1 MSESRI
7 GTRQGWSP
15 HLRGHLLMFDART
28 TQVQVAHSVRPIV
41 VAVLLEIGR
50 VAVTAF
56 GLRPPLWLFL
66 SLLTG
71 VALLAIITLARLR
84 LSDIGLIRWRE
95 WSTTEKSYFV
105 QIIIIAIVIFS
116 AVVGP
121 ALARR
126 VAANGAITLL
136 TVFVPYLFYGFYQE
150 LVYRGLLQREF
161 VHRWGATLGV
171 IVTNSLYTFGPLHWH
186 YFEQPF
192 STAATLFA
200 ATFAIGLFFALVY
213 LRSGNLWLTGIFHA
227 IGNAFIVSSGGL
239 AR

>member
-1 MSESRI
+1 
-7 GTRQGWSP
+7 
-15 HLRGHLLMFDART
+15 MFDART
-28 TQVQVAHSVRPIV
+28 TQVHVAHSVRPIV

-66 SLLTG
+66 PLLTG
-71 VALLAIITLARLR
+71 VALLATLALARVR
-84 LSDIGLIRWRE
+84 PSGIGLYPWHD
-95 WSTTEKSYFV
+95 WSTTEKSYFI
-105 QIIIIAIVIFS
+105 QIIVIAVAIFS
-116 AVVGP
+116 AVLG
-121 ALARR
+121 ASLAQRI
-126 VAANGAITLL
+126 AAIGAITLL

-171 IVTNSLYTFGPLHWH
+171 IVANSLYTFGPLHWH

-239 AR
+239 TR

>member
-1 MSESRI
+1 
-7 GTRQGWSP
+7 
-15 HLRGHLLMFDART
+15 MFDARA
-28 TQVQVAHSVRPIV
+28 TQVHAAHTVRPIL
-41 VAVLLEIGR
+41 VALLLEIGR
-50 VAVTAF
+50 VAATAF
-56 GLRPPLWLFL
+56 SLRPPLWLFL
-66 SLLTG
+66 PLLTG
-71 VALLAIITLARLR
+71 VALLAIIALARLR
-84 LSDIGLIRWRE
+84 PSDLGLFRWRD

-105 QIIIIAIVIFS
+105 QIIIIAIIIFS
-116 AVVGP
+116 AVLG
-121 ALARR
+121 ASLARR
-126 VAANGAITLL
+126 IAANGAITLL

-161 VHRWGATLGV
+161 VHRWGAALGV
-171 IVTNSLYTFGPLHWH
+171 ILANSLYTFGPLHWH

-213 LRSGNLWLTGIFHA
+213 LRSGNLWLAGIFHA